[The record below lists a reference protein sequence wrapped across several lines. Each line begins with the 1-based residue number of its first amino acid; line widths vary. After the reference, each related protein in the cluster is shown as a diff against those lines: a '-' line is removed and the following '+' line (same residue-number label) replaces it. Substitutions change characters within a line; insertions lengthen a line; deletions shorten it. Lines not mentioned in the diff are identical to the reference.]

1 MADEAKPDRVKVDAA
16 QLTIGMYVVE
26 LDRPWTDTTF
36 LFQGF
41 RIRQQQ
47 DIRLLQEVC
56 RYVWVDAQQ
65 SVTVHDQVT
74 TNIAQPEALQP
85 VIAKVDFNLEML
97 QAAPTWHAAREESLR
112 ILQAVK
118 LGRGARCRRSQSNH
132 QGLRREHPAQPGRDA
147 LAGAHQ
153 EQRRIHR
160 RAFAARI
167 HPLNC
172 FG

>member
-1 MADEAKPDRVKVDAA
+1 MADEAKPDRIKVDAA

-41 RIRQQQ
+41 RIRQQL

-56 RYVWVDAQQ
+56 SYVWVDARQ

-74 TNIAQPEALQP
+74 ANIAQPEALQP
-85 VIAKVDFNLEML
+85 AIAKVDFNLEML
-97 QAAPTWHAAREESLR
+97 QAAPTWGAARDESLR

-118 LGRGARCRRSQSNH
+118 LGHVSW
-132 QGLRREHPAQPGRDA
+132 QGLAHQFQVKTGPGCPAQTVQPFIGGRVLGHDQVEGRD
-147 LAGAHQ
+147 Q
-153 EQRRIHR
+153 SSRRGR
-160 RAFAARI
+160 
-167 HPLNC
+167 PL
-172 FG
+172 